1 MDSEKNMKF
10 CTGCGEYKEY
20 TSEFFHNVGGG
31 KLRSRCRV
39 CHNKQRRERRTGHG
53 LLMSKEEIAERRKEA
68 NKKKKEMFIQEC
80 DTKGQPC
87 SMCGERRPVG
97 DFYKSHQYRSS
108 AKCRECS
115 KEYARKYHKETY
127 ANKKQY
133 YRDYYQKNKEYRQ
146 EWQRKYR
153 GENWDKIK
161 AHRAKPHQ
169 KVRKAQSKRLTKL
182 LKAKGIAKK
191 DSILKYIGCTKGK
204 LVEHIEKQ
212 FKPGMNW
219 ENYGYYGWHID
230 HIRPCASFDLT
241 KEEEIHKCFHYSNLQ
256 PLWAEENLKKAATWS
271 DEGRS
276 GRIS

>member
-1 MDSEKNMKF
+1 MDGEKNMKF

-31 KLRSRCRV
+31 KLRSRCKV
-39 CHNKQRRERRTGHG
+39 CHNKWRREYKRQKG
-53 LLMSKEEIAERRKEA
+53 LTMSKEEIAER
-68 NKKKKEMFIQEC
+68 NKKKREMFIQEC

-87 SMCGERRPVG
+87 KMCGERKPVG
-97 DFYKSHQYRSS
+97 DFYKSHQYRTS
-108 AKCRECS
+108 AKCKECS
-115 KEYARKYHKETY
+115 REYAKKYHKENY
-127 ANKKQY
+127 PNRKQY
-133 YRDYYQKNKEYRQ
+133 HRDYYQKNKEYQ
-146 EWQRKYR
+146 QKWQRKYKR
-153 GENWDKIK
+153 ENLDKIK
-161 AHRAKPHQ
+161 AYRDKPHQ
-169 KVRKAQSKRLTKL
+169 RVRRAQSKRLTKI
-182 LKAKGIAKK
+182 LKAKGIWKK
-191 DSILKYIGCTKGK
+191 NSILKYIGCTKEE

-219 ENYGYYGWHID
+219 ENYGLYGWHID

-256 PLWAEENLKKAATWS
+256 PLWAEENLKKSATWS

>member
-1 MDSEKNMKF
+1 M
-10 CTGCGEYKEY
+10 
-20 TSEFFHNVGGG
+20 
-31 KLRSRCRV
+31 L
-39 CHNKQRRERRTGHG
+39 
-53 LLMSKEEIAERRKEA
+53 
-68 NKKKKEMFIQEC
+68 IQEC
-80 DTKGQPC
+80 DTKGQLC
-87 SMCGERRPVG
+87 SVCGERKPVG

-108 AKCRECS
+108 TKCRECS
-115 KEYARKYHKETY
+115 KEHARKYHKETY

-133 YRDYYQKNKEYRQ
+133 YRDYYQKNKECRK

-161 AHRAKPHQ
+161 EYRAKPHQ
-169 KVRKAQSKRLTKL
+169 RVRKAQSKRLTKL
-182 LKAKGIAKK
+182 LKAKGVAKK

-219 ENYGYYGWHID
+219 ENYGLYGWHID